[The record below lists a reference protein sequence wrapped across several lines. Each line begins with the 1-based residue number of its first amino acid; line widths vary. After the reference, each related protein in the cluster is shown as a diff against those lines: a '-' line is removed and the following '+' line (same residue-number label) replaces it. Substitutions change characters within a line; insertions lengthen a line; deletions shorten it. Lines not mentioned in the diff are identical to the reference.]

1 MLQYMIEGSFF
12 MWPIWACSVITVA
25 VVLERWT
32 ALREAEIDADELFE
46 DLGEHLQAGDL
57 DGSIRA
63 VEQHPGPVAG
73 TIAVGL
79 RKYGLLSELGKDRD
93 AIETGVEKAMEG
105 HVVHVVE
112 YTDRNMPLLA
122 TMASASPLLG
132 MLGTVVG
139 LVEAFRDILAKPNE
153 VSGGISVAL
162 YTTAASLIVAVPATM
177 LFNLLNA
184 RANRFVSRVA
194 SAGDELIERL
204 QILHGAGV
212 RQRRGLVST
221 DDGEGTYDD
230 GESAEES
237 EPAVEPQPSRAAP
250 RRSSRSSPSRT

>member
-1 MLQYMIEGSFF
+1 MLEYMIDGSFF

-46 DLGEHLQAGDL
+46 DLSEHLQAGDL
-57 DGSIRA
+57 DGSIRV
-63 VEQHPGPVAG
+63 VEERPGPVAG
-73 TIAVGL
+73 TVAVGL
-79 RKYGLLSELGKDRD
+79 RKYGLLAELGKDRD
-93 AIETGVEKAMEG
+93 AIENGVEKAMEG

-177 LFNLLNA
+177 LFNMLNA
-184 RANRFVSRVA
+184 RANRFVARVA

-204 QILHGAGV
+204 QILHGEGV
-212 RQRRGLVST
+212 RPRRGMAMAA
-221 DDGEGTYDD
+221 G
-230 GESAEES
+230 AEADVADER
-237 EPAVEPQPSRAAP
+237 ELDAEADAPPSRPAS
-250 RRSSRSSPSRT
+250 RRPGTRPPQSRT

>member
-12 MWPIWACSVITVA
+12 MWPIWACSVITLA

-32 ALREAEIDADELFE
+32 ALREAEIDAD
-46 DLGEHLQAGDL
+46 DLLGDVGGHLEAGDL
-57 DGSIRA
+57 DSAIAAAEAR
-63 VEQHPGPVAG
+63 PGPVAG
-73 TIAVGL
+73 TVAVGL
-79 RKYGLLSELGKDRD
+79 RKYGLLAELGKDRD
-93 AIETGVEKAMEG
+93 AVESGVEKAMEG
-105 HVVHVVE
+105 HLVHVVE

-122 TMASASPLLG
+122 TMASGSPLLG

-162 YTTAASLIVAVPATM
+162 YTTAASLMVAVPATI
-177 LFNLLNA
+177 LYNLLNA

-194 SAGDELIERL
+194 SAGDELIERV

-212 RQRRGLVST
+212 RPRRGLQQ
-221 DDGEGTYDD
+221 EAA
-230 GESAEES
+230 EAEAEAPAEEA
-237 EPAVEPQPSRAAP
+237 PAPP
-250 RRSSRSSPSRT
+250 RRTRK